1 MSVANESI
9 IRKCCSFTF
18 IYYSRKNKVNVICQK
33 NFLAVK
39 NILVE

>member
-18 IYYSRKNKVNVICQK
+18 IYYSLRNKVNVICQ
-33 NFLAVK
+33 NFF
-39 NILVE
+39 